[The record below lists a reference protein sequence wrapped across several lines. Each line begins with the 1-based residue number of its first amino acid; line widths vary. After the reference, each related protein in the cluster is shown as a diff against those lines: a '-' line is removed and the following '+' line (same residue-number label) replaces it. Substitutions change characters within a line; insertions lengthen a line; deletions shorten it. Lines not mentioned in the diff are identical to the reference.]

1 MNETNNQSGIHE
13 KFAFFSA
20 RKERET
26 LFRVLETVIALP
38 LDIIQVEYRDRPD
51 ERFTNF
57 NDRSKKILMN
67 LDHTDKIE
75 RVSGSFDGGGD
86 FELKGG
92 TFTIIIPSDQYNFE
106 VIDSMRRILSPV
118 FPLCIFQNPYIWGVD
133 CYQEYERDRFFEL
146 RGYTYRSQRLEEP
159 QVDIFRRDEG
169 VITKFRFH
177 LKEQESTDEGIRF
190 LHGIFTEM
198 LESLAKRAYEG
209 IEVLHRYCTDRPQF
223 RRLEPRTKLG
233 IKIKSMLYDR

>member
-1 MNETNNQSGIHE
+1 MKDTHTESEIHE

-26 LFRVLETVIALP
+26 LFRVLETVLALP
-38 LDIIQVEYRDRPD
+38 LEIVQIEYRDRPD

-75 RVSGSFDGGGD
+75 RVTGSFEGGGD

-92 TFTIIIPSDQYNFE
+92 TFTIIVPGDQYNFE

-118 FPLCIFQNPYIWGVD
+118 FPMCIFQNPYIWGVD
-133 CYQEYERDRFFEL
+133 CYQEYERERFFET
-146 RGYTYRSQRLEEP
+146 RTYTYRSQRLEEP
-159 QVDIFRRDEG
+159 QIDIFRRDEG

-177 LKEQESTDEGIRF
+177 LREIEEVDEGIKF

-198 LESLAKRAYEG
+198 LDSLHKRGYEG
-209 IEVLHRYCTDRPQF
+209 LQVFHLYCTDRPQF
-223 RRLEPRTKLG
+223 RRFDPRTKLG